1 MYQAVVDMIVDQRLF
16 GRADRLFNCLK
27 LLRDIDAGAVA
38 LDHLDNA
45 AQMPTCAVEPLDD
58 RRMAVVAMVGHG
70 ERVVLDNFRLFT
82 YPPRGD
88 SSSTPNI
95 PHGGYRNRIKVI
107 SLLSV
112 LANRTYRHLFL
123 AQLIALVGTGLAT
136 VALGLLAYDIAGG
149 DAGAVLGTALAI
161 KMIAYIGVAP
171 IAGAFADRVPRKALL
186 VALDLVR
193 AAVAICLPFVT
204 DVWQVYVLIFVL
216 QSASAGFTPTFQA
229 TIPDVLPD
237 EGEYTRALSLSRLAY
252 DMESLTSPML
262 AAALLTV
269 INFHWLFSGTAV
281 GFLAS
286 AALVVTSGLAKTVA
300 SGKRQADGIYAK
312 TTRGIRIYLKTPR
325 LRGLLAI
332 NVAAAAASAM
342 VIVNSVVMVRELG
355 LGQPQVAL
363 TLAVYGAGSMLAA
376 LLLPRILDRIA
387 DRPIMIGAAALLT
400 IALGTLAAI
409 GVVLPSGR
417 IGWAILLASWPIL
430 GIGYSMS
437 ITPSGRLLRRSA
449 NAEDRPALFAAQ
461 FALSHVCWLIAY
473 PLVGQLGARAG
484 MPAAFGAMAALAGI
498 GVVAALLIW
507 PAGDPDEVAHAHD
520 ELPADHPHR
529 REAHSMGKEGHAFV
543 IDDLHQHWPRQ

>member
-1 MYQAVVDMIVDQRLF
+1 M
-16 GRADRLFNCLK
+16 
-27 LLRDIDAGAVA
+27 
-38 LDHLDNA
+38 
-45 AQMPTCAVEPLDD
+45 
-58 RRMAVVAMVGHG
+58 
-70 ERVVLDNFRLFT
+70 
-82 YPPRGD
+82 
-88 SSSTPNI
+88 
-95 PHGGYRNRIKVI
+95 
-107 SLLSV
+107 LSV

-193 AAVAICLPFVT
+193 AGVAICLPFVT
-204 DVWQVYVLIFVL
+204 EVWQVYVLIFVL

-237 EGEYTRALSLSRLAY
+237 EKDYTRALSMSRLAY

-286 AALVVTSGLAKTVA
+286 AALVVSSGLSKTVA
-300 SGKRQADGIYAK
+300 PDKRRGDGIYAK

-332 NVAAAAASAM
+332 NLAAAAASAM
-342 VIVNSVVMVRELG
+342 VIVNTVVMVRGLG
-355 LGQPQVAL
+355 LGQPQVAV
-363 TLAVYGAGSMLAA
+363 TLAVYGGGSMLAA
-376 LLLPRILDRIA
+376 LLLPRILDRVA

-400 IALGTLAAI
+400 IALGALAAI
-409 GVVLPSGR
+409 FATMPAGQL
-417 IGWAILLASWPIL
+417 GWPILLTSWPIL
-430 GIGYSMS
+430 GIAYSMS
-437 ITPSGRLLRRSA
+437 ITPSGRLLKRSA
-449 NAEDRPALFAAQ
+449 NAADRPALFAAQ

-473 PLVGQLGARAG
+473 PLVGQLGAHAG
-484 MPAAFGAMAALAGI
+484 MPAAFAAMAVLAGI
-498 GVVAALLIW
+498 GVVAALMFW
-507 PAGDPDEVAHAHD
+507 PAGDPDEIAHAHED
-520 ELPADHPHR
+520 LPADHPHR
-529 REAHSMGKEGHAFV
+529 RDAHGSGAASHAFV
-543 IDDLHQHWPRQ
+543 IDDLHQHWPGR

>member
-1 MYQAVVDMIVDQRLF
+1 M
-16 GRADRLFNCLK
+16 
-27 LLRDIDAGAVA
+27 
-38 LDHLDNA
+38 
-45 AQMPTCAVEPLDD
+45 
-58 RRMAVVAMVGHG
+58 
-70 ERVVLDNFRLFT
+70 
-82 YPPRGD
+82 
-88 SSSTPNI
+88 
-95 PHGGYRNRIKVI
+95 
-107 SLLSV
+107 LSV

-123 AQLIALVGTGLAT
+123 AQVIALVGTGLAT

-186 VALDLVR
+186 FALDLVR

-204 DVWQVYVLIFVL
+204 EVWQVYVLIFVL

-286 AALVVTSGLAKTVA
+286 AALVVTSGLARRVA
-300 SGKRQADGIYAK
+300 SDKRQADGIYAK

-332 NVAAAAASAM
+332 NLAAAAASAM
-342 VIVNSVVMVRELG
+342 VIVNTVVMVRGLG

-376 LLLPRILDRIA
+376 LLLPRILDRVA

-409 GVVLPSGR
+409 GAVLPSGR
-417 IGWAILLASWPIL
+417 ISWTLLLASWPIL
-430 GIGYSMS
+430 GIAYSMS

-449 NAEDRPALFAAQ
+449 SAEDRPALFAAQ
-461 FALSHVCWLIAY
+461 FALSHICWLIAY

-484 MPAAFGAMAALAGI
+484 LPAAFGSMAILALI
-498 GVVAALLIW
+498 GVVA
-507 PAGDPDEVAHAHD
+507 DRKSV
-520 ELPADHPHR
+520 
-529 REAHSMGKEGHAFV
+529 V
-543 IDDLHQHWPRQ
+543 